1 MLDMDRLIYVWH
13 GKLSNFSEKAK
24 GMAIAN
30 IINNHERAGMAKIVM
45 LDKGGTKV
53 SNSLKFF
60 KRILYIRNRELRSFG
75 GC

>member
-13 GKLSNFSEKAK
+13 GILSNFSEKAK

-53 SNSLKFF
+53 SCQSIL
-60 KRILYIRNRELRSFG
+60 RIFLTNPIY
-75 GC
+75 